1 MPVWQWGSVRVRHY
15 GLFANRQ
22 RRARLARCREL
33 LAQPEPEAR
42 PREDAAAMVR
52 RLTGRDILACPHC
65 GEGRLRGVA
74 VLSPRR
80 GGPPPATRPPRPGP
94 TARAATGNT

>member
-1 MPVWQWGSVRVRHY
+1 VRVRHY

-42 PREDAAAMVR
+42 PEEDVAAMVR

-65 GEGRLRGVA
+65 GEGRLRVVA
-74 VLSPRR
+74 VLGPRR
-80 GGPPPATRPPRPGP
+80 WTPRRPTGPP
-94 TARAATGNT
+94 